1 MRILQVNAVSR
12 IGVRSRFFSIFATP
26 LLVAACATQAPES
39 RVSGEFIEIVLGDT
53 SSFRAYAAGPEQAPA
68 AIMITHDWFGITDFT
83 RSSVELLAGLG
94 YRVLAVD
101 LYGGESASDHPTAQR
116 LMGGLVRAETD
127 GILDAGLEHLW
138 QPGRRIAVI
147 GFSMGG
153 NEAVNAT
160 LLNPDAVAATVVVY
174 GGGIERHTIDE
185 LRTLSGPLLAVTGSR
200 DTWALNSA
208 LAVRPMMEEAGRD
221 LELYIYPGA
230 DHAYSQPLYAAGANY
245 DSTATAVTWLL
256 IQNFLERH
264 LRSRD

>member
-1 MRILQVNAVSR
+1 MRILRVNAVSR
-12 IGVRSRFFSIFATP
+12 IGFRSRFFSIFATP
-26 LLVAACATQAPES
+26 LLVAACATQATES
-39 RVSGEFIEIVLGDT
+39 RVSGEFIEIALGDT
-53 SSFRAYAAGPEQAPA
+53 GSFRAYVAGPEHAPA
-68 AIMITHDWFGITDFT
+68 AIMIAHDWFGITDFT
-83 RSSVELLAGLG
+83 RSSVERLGGLG

-101 LYGGESASDHPTAQR
+101 LYGGESASDHPAAQR

-127 GILDAGLEHLW
+127 GILSAGLEHLR
-138 QPGRRIAVI
+138 QSGRRIAVI

-174 GGGIERHTIDE
+174 GGGIEHHTIDE
-185 LRTLSGPLLAVTGSR
+185 LRTLGPLLAVTGSR

-221 LELYIYPGA
+221 LELYVYPGA